1 MDHVIQTVPH
11 QPADSARS
19 PLVAFLCFLIAIL
32 EGFDLQVA
40 GIAAPN
46 LKAQFALDPRTLGWF
61 FSASTLG
68 LFVGALAGGH
78 LSDRLGRERVLLW
91 SVAAFGA
98 ASIITGLAQGPALLI
113 GARIATGLGLGG
125 ALPNLLAFTSEHATP
140 GRERRAVAFLYC
152 GVPIGGASVS
162 LVGATLGADWR
173 TPFLIGGLLPLL
185 LAGWLWRVMPPGRIP
200 AQARVEQHGIAEAL
214 FGHGR
219 LVASLLIWT
228 SFFATLVILYLV
240 LNWLPTLLTGLGLD
254 RRTSFLAQLAFNCGG
269 LALCAIT
276 APLLDLHRGW
286 LVALGAFTAIP
297 LLLLG
302 ASGIEEAHAAI
313 LFAFAL
319 GGAVLVTQSYLY
331 ALAPRLYPSASRGIG
346 VGAAV
351 AAGRVGSIAGPLLGA
366 MLVSAGG
373 GMGGVLRGIVPV
385 ALVAGTAAI
394 LLSLRQLRQ

>member
-1 MDHVIQTVPH
+1 MTQTLLH
-11 QPADSARS
+11 QQSEAARS
-19 PLVAFLCFLIAIL
+19 PLIAFLCFLIAVL

-46 LKAQFALDPRTLGWF
+46 LKIEFALDPQTLGWF

-78 LSDRLGRERVLLW
+78 LSDRVGRERVLLW

-98 ASIITGLAQGPALLI
+98 ASIITGLAQSPALLI

-125 ALPNLLAFTSEHATP
+125 ALPNLLAFTSEHAAK

-152 GVPIGGASVS
+152 GVPIGGALVS
-162 LVGATLGADWR
+162 LLGASLGADWR
-173 TPFLIGGLLPLL
+173 TPFLVGGLLPLL
-185 LAGWLWRVMPPGRIP
+185 LAALLWRVMPPGRTATHP
-200 AQARVEQHGIAEAL
+200 LEKPHGIAEAL

-219 LVASLLIWT
+219 LIASLLIWT

-276 APLLDLHRGW
+276 APLLDLRRAW
-286 LVALGAFTAIP
+286 LVALAAFTAIP
-297 LLLLG
+297 LLLWR
-302 ASGIEEAHAAI
+302 ASAIEEAHAAI
-313 LFAFAL
+313 LFAFLL

-331 ALAPRLYPSASRGIG
+331 ALAPRLYPASSRGIG

-351 AAGRVGSIAGPLLGA
+351 AAGRIGSIAGPLLGA
-366 MLVSAGG
+366 LLISTGG
-373 GMGGVLRGIVPV
+373 GMGTVLRGIIPV

-394 LLSLRQLRQ
+394 LLSLRRNQQ